1 MDIKILS
8 HDKDS
13 VSFRITEVNHVFVN
27 TMRRLITEEV
37 PTLAI
42 DELSIHKNS
51 SALYDEMLALRL
63 GLIPLKTDLDSYV
76 LPEKA
81 KNDLDPRAFL
91 NLNLKIKG
99 PINVYASDLQ
109 SQDPKVQPVYPKM
122 LIVKLLKDQEIE
134 LEAKAILGKGKQHSK
149 FIPGLA
155 YYGYTQKVNVKKK
168 DTSEFK
174 NKYPSVIFDKSGKID
189 PKLINTTEIIDA
201 CKNINND
208 IIEITHENDSFDFS
222 LESWGQLKIK
232 EIFKEAVNVFEEKL
246 DTFES
251 EIKKIK

>member
-8 HDKDS
+8 QDKDT

-42 DELSIHKNS
+42 DELSIHRNS

-81 KNDLDPRAFL
+81 KNELDPRAFL

-109 SQDPKVQPVYPKM
+109 SQDTKIQPVYQKT

-168 DTSEFK
+168 EPGEFK
-174 NKYPSVIFDKSGKID
+174 EKYPSTIFDKSGKID
-189 PKLINTTEIIDA
+189 PKLINTPELIDA

-208 IIEITHENDSFDFS
+208 IIEVTHENDSFDFS
-222 LESWGQLKIK
+222 LESWGQLKPK
-232 EIFKEAVNVFEEKL
+232 EIFKEATKIFEEKL
-246 DTFES
+246 DSFEK
-251 EIKKIK
+251 EIKKID